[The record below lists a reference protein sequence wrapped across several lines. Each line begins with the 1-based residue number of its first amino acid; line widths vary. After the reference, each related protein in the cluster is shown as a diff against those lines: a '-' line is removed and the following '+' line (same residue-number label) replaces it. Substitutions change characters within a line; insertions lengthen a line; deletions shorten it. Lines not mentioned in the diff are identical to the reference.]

1 MKATVQIIGHLGN
14 DPELRYTPAGQAVC
28 NYSMATNR
36 KYTNANGELITET
49 TWFRVSSWGKRAEID
64 NQYLHKGQLVFVEGR
79 LRPEVR
85 IWTGNDGNPR
95 ASYELT
101 AERVLFLGGN
111 RSNSETI
118 MEHGAPVGE
127 VDESE
132 IPF

>member
-1 MKATVQIIGHLGN
+1 MAMSSSRWALFAILVHAQDTII
-14 DPELRYTPAGQAVC
+14 A
-28 NYSMATNR
+28 
-36 KYTNANGELITET
+36 K
-49 TWFRVSSWGKRAEID
+49 ID